1 MRWPRLAQIGP
12 DWPRLAQIG
21 PVPQTGPGVRLCW
34 DDWARVWEGK
44 RSGFTPGEAAAS
56 HRRRRTRRKEGR
68 KGETTEIVMAT
79 LEERTEKH
87 GKTDGKD
94 DGCTLLD
101 FHGSAPPSQ
110 TLLSLQNT
118 PIQT

>member
-12 DWPRLAQIG
+12 DWPSASDWAGGPSLLGRLG
-21 PVPQTGPGVRLCW
+21 KSLGGEEVRLH
-34 DDWARVWEGK
+34 AR
-44 RSGFTPGEAAAS
+44 RS
-56 HRRRRTRRKEGR
+56 RRVAPEEEEEEGR
-68 KGETTEIVMAT
+68 ERQTTEIVMAT